1 MKFKILFL
9 VLFSAFATISCK
21 NETSDKNQQS
31 QEVQAVPDAFRVT
44 LDVVAKKNDDFCL
57 LYTEDG
63 SINFKDGV
71 WQAVKGS
78 ESSQKVVFTLP
89 QDVKPT
95 QLRIDFGMNKEQEE

>member
-44 LDVVAKKNDDFCL
+44 LDVVAKKNDDFCIEL
-57 LYTEDG
+57 LDL
-63 SINFKDGV
+63 SK
-71 WQAVKGS
+71 
-78 ESSQKVVFTLP
+78 
-89 QDVKPT
+89 
-95 QLRIDFGMNKEQEE
+95 